1 MKKKML
7 KELPE
12 LLVTPAI
19 RDAEKRDKLKTYTGY
34 GGPVKAMEYP
44 RFYRA
49 AVHGDILQVA
59 LFTHDSIRCGNR
71 PLYTIFIDKEQDEH
85 VTLTQEGKWRKGKI
99 DSLEVDG
106 RTWEVTQKEWSSQ
119 GDRKLVNNFFNTGE
133 NKNVYQAVLQW
144 QSDLGVRALKKR
156 WTSEMEQIDAVMSEV
171 PEEPKNLKEWISS
184 HVFDESVFYYKNK
197 KRVIGYCTHCKSWVD
212 MQQVSHG
219 EKGKCPRCRAA
230 VTWRSWRKQ
239 KTVEDEQWVGVL
251 QRLQDESGY
260 ILREY
265 RCRIKWRLEND
276 WENPELDI
284 WEVYRTRLGKTF
296 NEAEQYEWAEW
307 KYTGINRWCHP
318 VSHGYQ
324 GAYTRFGK
332 ARMYTANMRKELKN
346 EQFARVNV
354 AKIMDYGR
362 SYKDPAYILQRLYRY
377 PYIEYLQ
384 KAGLHRLTREIMEAK
399 EYSSCFDPEK
409 KKINEALKL
418 DKQRYNKLKEWN
430 GGSRTTYLL
439 QLEQLYGGKVTR
451 ELSEKIEEKQEKVL
465 GLDTLCRR
473 TGLNVVQQL
482 NYLCRQMELMHMN
495 LHDVENTYTDYLNMA
510 EDRGMDIKDDIVRRQ
525 KNLREY
531 HDRYAEERNA
541 TENRKRDKEVN
552 RKFRNIAKNYM
563 ENAKHFAFETEDLV
577 IVVPHRASD
586 ITVEG
591 RKQHHC
597 VGASD
602 MYLKRMDTGES
613 YIVFLRYKDSRKAPY
628 YTIEV
633 QWDGQINQ
641 WYGAYDRK
649 PDEKKIEKILKKYT
663 KTIKTRCRDQE
674 TERERIKMPAAV

>member
-99 DSLEVDG
+99 NSLEVDG

-156 WTSEMEQIDAVMSEV
+156 WASEIEQIDAVMSEV

-219 EKGKCPRCRAA
+219 EKGKCPRCRAV

-276 WENPELDI
+276 WENPELNI
-284 WEVYRTRLGKTF
+284 WEVYRTRLGKTL
-296 NEAEQYEWAEW
+296 NEEEQYEWAEW

-362 SYKDPAYILQRLYRY
+362 SYKDPAYILKRLYRY

-399 EYSSCFDPEK
+399 EYSSCFDSEK

-430 GGSRTTYLL
+430 GGSNTLYLL
-439 QLEQLYGGKVTR
+439 QLEQSFGGRITK
-451 ELSEKIEEKQEKVL
+451 EISEWAEKEKGVM
-465 GLDTLCRR
+465 GLETLCRR

-482 NYLCRQMELMHMN
+482 NYIKKQMELMHMD
-495 LHDVENTYTDYLNMA
+495 LHNTENIYADYLNMA
-510 EDRGMDIKDDIVRRQ
+510 EDRGMDIKDDIVCRQ
-525 KNLREY
+525 KNMREY
-531 HDRYAEERNA
+531 HDRYAEEKNA
-541 TENRKRDKEVN
+541 ENNRKRDKEVN
-552 RKFRNIAKNYM
+552 RKFAQIAQQYAQNT
-563 ENAKHFAFETEDLV
+563 EHFALEDKNLM
-577 IVVPHRASD
+577 IVVPRRASD
-586 ITVEG
+586 ITAEG

-602 MYLKRMDTGES
+602 IYMKKMNEGKT
-613 YIVFLRYKDSRKAPY
+613 YIVFLRDKKNPKTPY

-633 QWDGQINQ
+633 GWDGDVKQ
-641 WYGAYDRK
+641 WYAAYDRK
-649 PDEKKIEKILKKYT
+649 PDEEKIKKVLECC
-663 KTIKTRCRDQE
+663 KKQIKERCKKEQVQIR
-674 TERERIKMPAAV
+674 AAV

>member
-99 DSLEVDG
+99 NSLEVDG

-156 WTSEMEQIDAVMSEV
+156 WASEIEQIDAVMSEV

-219 EKGKCPRCRAA
+219 EKGKCPRCRAV

-276 WENPELDI
+276 WENPELNI
-284 WEVYRTRLGKTF
+284 WEVYRARLGKTL

-362 SYKDPAYILQRLYRY
+362 SYKDPAYILRRLYRY

-399 EYSSCFDPEK
+399 EYSSCFDSEK

-430 GGSRTTYLL
+430 GGSNTLYLL
-439 QLEQLYGGKVTR
+439 QLEQSFGGRITK
-451 ELSEKIEEKQEKVL
+451 EISEWAEKEKGVM
-465 GLDTLCRR
+465 GLETLCRR

-482 NYLCRQMELMHMN
+482 NYIKKQMELMHMD
-495 LHDVENTYTDYLNMA
+495 LHNTENIYVDYLNMA
-510 EDRGMDIKDDIVRRQ
+510 EDRGMDIKDDIVCRQ
-525 KNLREY
+525 KNMREY
-531 HDRYAEERNA
+531 HDRYAEEKNA
-541 TENRKRDKEVN
+541 ENNRKRDKEVN
-552 RKFRNIAKNYM
+552 RKFAQIAQQYAQNT
-563 ENAKHFAFETEDLV
+563 EHFALEDKNLMV
-577 IVVPHRASD
+577 VVPRRASD
-586 ITVEG
+586 ITAEG

-602 MYLKRMDTGES
+602 IYMKKMNEGKT
-613 YIVFLRYKDSRKAPY
+613 YIVFLRDKKNPKTPY

-633 QWDGQINQ
+633 GWDGDIKQ
-641 WYGAYDRK
+641 WYAAYDRK
-649 PDEKKIEKILKKYT
+649 PDEEKIKKVLECW
-663 KTIKTRCRDQE
+663 KKQIKARCKKEQVQIR
-674 TERERIKMPAAV
+674 AAV

>member
-34 GGPVKAMEYP
+34 GGAVKAVEYP

-106 RTWEVTQKEWSSQ
+106 QTWEMTQKEWSSQ
-119 GDRKLVNNFFNTGE
+119 GDRKLVNIFFNTGE

-156 WTSEMEQIDAVMSEV
+156 WASEIEQIDAVMSEV

-260 ILREY
+260 ILRGY

-276 WENPELDI
+276 WENPELGI
-284 WEVYRTRLGKTF
+284 WEEYRTRLGKTL
-296 NEAEQYEWAEW
+296 NEEEQYEWEEW

-362 SYKDPAYILQRLYRY
+362 SYKDPAYILQWLYRY

-399 EYSSCFDPEK
+399 EYSSCFDSEK

-430 GGSRTTYLL
+430 GGSNTLYLL
-439 QLEQLYGGKVTR
+439 QLEQTYGGRITK
-451 ELSEKIEEKQEKVL
+451 EISEWAEKEKGVM
-465 GLDTLCRR
+465 GLETLCRR

-482 NYLCRQMELMHMN
+482 NYIKKQMELMHMD
-495 LHDVENTYTDYLNMA
+495 LHNTENIYVDYLNMA
-510 EDRGMDIKDDIVRRQ
+510 EDRGMDIKDDIVCRQ
-525 KNLREY
+525 KNMREY
-531 HDRYAEERNA
+531 HDRYAEEKNA
-541 TENRKRDKEVN
+541 ENNRKRDKEVN
-552 RKFRNIAKNYM
+552 RKFAQIAQQYAQNT
-563 ENAKHFAFETEDLV
+563 EHFALEDKNLMV
-577 IVVPHRASD
+577 VVPRRASD
-586 ITVEG
+586 ITAEG

-602 MYLKRMDTGES
+602 IYMKKMNEGKT
-613 YIVFLRYKDSRKAPY
+613 YIVFLRDKKNPKTPY

-633 QWDGQINQ
+633 GWDGDIKQ
-641 WYGAYDRK
+641 WYAAYDRK
-649 PDEKKIEKILKKYT
+649 PDEEKIKKVLECW
-663 KTIKTRCRDQE
+663 KKQIKARCKKEQVQIR
-674 TERERIKMPAAV
+674 AAV

>member
-1 MKKKML
+1 MKKKKL
-7 KELPE
+7 KEFPE

-19 RDAEKRDKLKTYTGY
+19 RDAEKKDKPKKYIRY
-34 GGPVKAMEYP
+34 GNPEEAVEYP

-106 RTWEVTQKEWSSQ
+106 RTWGMTQKEWSSR
-119 GDRKLVNNFFNTGE
+119 GDRKLVNDFFDTEE

-156 WTSEMEQIDAVMSEV
+156 WASEIEQIDAVMSEV
-171 PEEPKNLKEWISS
+171 PDEPKDLRTWISS
-184 HVFDESVFYYKNK
+184 HAFDESIFYMKNK

-212 MQQVSHG
+212 LKTVNHG
-219 EKGKCPRCRAA
+219 EEGKCPRCRAA

-260 ILREY
+260 ILRGY

-276 WENPELDI
+276 WENPELNI
-284 WEVYRTRLGKTF
+284 WEGYRTRLGKTF

-307 KYTGINRWCHP
+307 KNTETNRWCHP
-318 VSHGYQ
+318 VSHGYY
-324 GAYTRFGK
+324 GVYERFGR
-332 ARMYTANMRKELKN
+332 ALMYTANMRKELKN

-362 SYKDPAYILQRLYRY
+362 SYKEPAYILRRLYKY
-377 PYIEYLQ
+377 PYIEYMQ
-384 KAGLHRLTREIMEAK
+384 KAGLHRLVKEIMKAQ

-409 KKINEALKL
+409 KKINEVLKL

-430 GGSRTTYLL
+430 GGSNTLYLL
-439 QLEQLYGGKVTR
+439 QLEQNFGGRITK
-451 ELSEKIEEKQEKVL
+451 EISEWVEKEKGVM
-465 GLDTLCRR
+465 GLETLCRR

-482 NYLCRQMELMHMN
+482 NYIKKQMELMHMN
-495 LHDVENTYTDYLNMA
+495 LHDTENTYADYLNMA
-510 EDRGMDIKDDIVRRQ
+510 EDRGMDIKDDIVCRQ
-525 KNLREY
+525 KNMREY
-531 HDRYAEERNA
+531 HDRYAEEKNA
-541 TENRKRDKEVN
+541 ENNRKRDKEVN
-552 RKFRNIAKNYM
+552 RKFAQIAQQYAQNT
-563 ENAKHFAFETEDLV
+563 EHFALEDKNLMV
-577 IVVPHRASD
+577 VVPRRASD
-586 ITVEG
+586 ITAEG

-602 MYLKRMDTGES
+602 IYMKKMNEGKT
-613 YIVFLRYKDSRKAPY
+613 YIVFLRDKKNPKTPY

-633 QWDGQINQ
+633 GWDGDIKQ
-641 WYGAYDRK
+641 WYAAYDRK
-649 PDEKKIEKILKKYT
+649 PDEEKIKKVLECW
-663 KTIKTRCRDQE
+663 KKQIKARCKKEQVQIR
-674 TERERIKMPAAV
+674 AAV

>member
-99 DSLEVDG
+99 NSLEVDG

-156 WTSEMEQIDAVMSEV
+156 WESEIEQIDAVMSEV

-219 EKGKCPRCRAA
+219 EKGKCPRCRAV

-276 WENPELDI
+276 WENPELNI
-284 WEVYRTRLGKTF
+284 WEVYRTRLGKTL
-296 NEAEQYEWAEW
+296 NEEEQYEWAEW

-362 SYKDPAYILQRLYRY
+362 SYKDPAYILKRLYRY

-399 EYSSCFDPEK
+399 EYSSCFDSEK

-430 GGSRTTYLL
+430 GGSNTLYLL
-439 QLEQLYGGKVTR
+439 QLEQSFGGRITK
-451 ELSEKIEEKQEKVL
+451 EISEWAEKEKGVM
-465 GLDTLCRR
+465 GLETLCRR

-482 NYLCRQMELMHMN
+482 NYIKKQMELMHMD
-495 LHDVENTYTDYLNMA
+495 LHNTENIYVDYLNMA
-510 EDRGMDIKDDIVRRQ
+510 EDRGMDIKDDIVCRQ
-525 KNLREY
+525 KNMREY
-531 HDRYAEERNA
+531 HDRYAEEKNA
-541 TENRKRDKEVN
+541 ENNRKRDKEVN
-552 RKFRNIAKNYM
+552 RKFAQIAQQYAQNT
-563 ENAKHFAFETEDLV
+563 EHFALEDKNLM
-577 IVVPHRASD
+577 IVVPRRASD
-586 ITVEG
+586 ITAEG

-602 MYLKRMDTGES
+602 IYMKKMNEGKT
-613 YIVFLRYKDSRKAPY
+613 YIVFLRDKKNPKTPY

-633 QWDGQINQ
+633 GWDGDVKQ
-641 WYGAYDRK
+641 WYAAYDRK
-649 PDEKKIEKILKKYT
+649 PDEEKIKKVLECW
-663 KTIKTRCRDQE
+663 KKQIKERCKKEQVQIR
-674 TERERIKMPAAV
+674 AAV

>member
-1 MKKKML
+1 M
-7 KELPE
+7 
-12 LLVTPAI
+12 
-19 RDAEKRDKLKTYTGY
+19 
-34 GGPVKAMEYP
+34 
-44 RFYRA
+44 
-49 AVHGDILQVA
+49 
-59 LFTHDSIRCGNR
+59 
-71 PLYTIFIDKEQDEH
+71 
-85 VTLTQEGKWRKGKI
+85 
-99 DSLEVDG
+99 
-106 RTWEVTQKEWSSQ
+106 
-119 GDRKLVNNFFNTGE
+119 
-133 NKNVYQAVLQW
+133 QW

-156 WTSEMEQIDAVMSEV
+156 WTSEIEQIDAVMSEV

-362 SYKDPAYILQRLYRY
+362 SYKDPAYILKRLYRY

-399 EYSSCFDPEK
+399 EYSSCFDSEK

-418 DKQRYNKLKEWN
+418 DKQRYSKLKEWN
-430 GGSRTTYLL
+430 GGSNTLYLL
-439 QLEQLYGGKVTR
+439 QLEQSFGGRITK
-451 ELSEKIEEKQEKVL
+451 EISEWAEKEKGVM
-465 GLDTLCRR
+465 GLETLCRR

-482 NYLCRQMELMHMN
+482 NYIKNRWNLC
-495 LHDVENTYTDYLNMA
+495 TWTC
-510 EDRGMDIKDDIVRRQ
+510 I
-525 KNLREY
+525 
-531 HDRYAEERNA
+531 
-541 TENRKRDKEVN
+541 TRK
-552 RKFRNIAKNYM
+552 ISM
-563 ENAKHFAFETEDLV
+563 W
-577 IVVPHRASD
+577 I
-586 ITVEG
+586 I
-591 RKQHHC
+591 
-597 VGASD
+597 
-602 MYLKRMDTGES
+602 
-613 YIVFLRYKDSRKAPY
+613 
-628 YTIEV
+628 
-633 QWDGQINQ
+633 
-641 WYGAYDRK
+641 
-649 PDEKKIEKILKKYT
+649 
-663 KTIKTRCRDQE
+663 
-674 TERERIKMPAAV
+674 

>member
-99 DSLEVDG
+99 NSLEVDG

-156 WTSEMEQIDAVMSEV
+156 WASEIEQIDAVMSEV

-219 EKGKCPRCRAA
+219 EKGKCPRCRAV

-276 WENPELDI
+276 WENPELNI
-284 WEVYRTRLGKTF
+284 WEVYRARLGKTL

-324 GAYTRFGK
+324 GAYTGFGK

-362 SYKDPAYILQRLYRY
+362 SYKDPAYILRRLYRY

-399 EYSSCFDPEK
+399 EYSSCFDSEK

-430 GGSRTTYLL
+430 GGSNTLYLL
-439 QLEQLYGGKVTR
+439 QLEQSFGGRITK
-451 ELSEKIEEKQEKVL
+451 EISEWAEKEKGVM
-465 GLDTLCRR
+465 GLETLCRR

-482 NYLCRQMELMHMN
+482 NYIKKQMELMHMD
-495 LHDVENTYTDYLNMA
+495 LHNTENIYVDYLNMA
-510 EDRGMDIKDDIVRRQ
+510 EDRGMDIKDDIVCRQ
-525 KNLREY
+525 KNMREY
-531 HDRYAEERNA
+531 HDRYAEEKNA
-541 TENRKRDKEVN
+541 ENNRKRDKEVN
-552 RKFRNIAKNYM
+552 RKFAQIAQQYAQNT
-563 ENAKHFAFETEDLV
+563 EHFALEDKNLMV
-577 IVVPHRASD
+577 VVPRRASD
-586 ITVEG
+586 ITAEG

-602 MYLKRMDTGES
+602 IYMKKMNEGKT
-613 YIVFLRYKDSRKAPY
+613 YIVFLRDKKNPKTPY

-633 QWDGQINQ
+633 GWDGDIKQ
-641 WYGAYDRK
+641 WYAAYDRK
-649 PDEKKIEKILKKYT
+649 PDEEKIKKVLECW
-663 KTIKTRCRDQE
+663 KKQIKARCKKEQVQIR
-674 TERERIKMPAAV
+674 AAV

>member
-34 GGPVKAMEYP
+34 GEPVKAMEYP

-99 DSLEVDG
+99 NSLEVDG

-156 WTSEMEQIDAVMSEV
+156 WASEIEQIDAVMSEV

-219 EKGKCPRCRAA
+219 EKGKCPRCRAV

-276 WENPELDI
+276 WENPELNI
-284 WEVYRTRLGKTF
+284 WEVYRARLGKTL

-362 SYKDPAYILQRLYRY
+362 SYKDPAYILRRLYRY

-399 EYSSCFDPEK
+399 EYSSCFDSEK

-430 GGSRTTYLL
+430 GGSNTLYLL
-439 QLEQLYGGKVTR
+439 QLEQSFGGRITK
-451 ELSEKIEEKQEKVL
+451 EISEWAEKEKGVM
-465 GLDTLCRR
+465 GLETLCRR

-482 NYLCRQMELMHMN
+482 NYIKKQMELMHMD
-495 LHDVENTYTDYLNMA
+495 LHNTENIYVDYLNMA
-510 EDRGMDIKDDIVRRQ
+510 EDRGMDIKDDIVCRQ
-525 KNLREY
+525 KNMREY
-531 HDRYAEERNA
+531 HDRYAEEKNA
-541 TENRKRDKEVN
+541 ENNRKRDKEVN
-552 RKFRNIAKNYM
+552 RKFAQIAQQYAQNT
-563 ENAKHFAFETEDLV
+563 EHFALEDKNLMV
-577 IVVPHRASD
+577 VVPRRASD
-586 ITVEG
+586 ITAEG

-602 MYLKRMDTGES
+602 IYMKKMNEGKT
-613 YIVFLRYKDSRKAPY
+613 YIVFLRDKKNPKTPY

-633 QWDGQINQ
+633 GWDGDIKQ
-641 WYGAYDRK
+641 WYAAYDRK
-649 PDEKKIEKILKKYT
+649 PDEEKIKKVLECW
-663 KTIKTRCRDQE
+663 KKQIKARCKKEQVQIR
-674 TERERIKMPAAV
+674 AAV

>member
-99 DSLEVDG
+99 NSLEVDG

-156 WTSEMEQIDAVMSEV
+156 WASEIEQIDAVMSEV

-219 EKGKCPRCRAA
+219 EKGKCPRCRAV

-276 WENPELDI
+276 WENPELNI
-284 WEVYRTRLGKTF
+284 WEVYRTRLGKTL
-296 NEAEQYEWAEW
+296 NEEEQYEWAEW

-362 SYKDPAYILQRLYRY
+362 SYKDPAYILKRLYRY

-399 EYSSCFDPEK
+399 EYSSCFDSEK

-430 GGSRTTYLL
+430 GGSNTLYLL
-439 QLEQLYGGKVTR
+439 QLEQSFGGRITK
-451 ELSEKIEEKQEKVL
+451 EISEWTEKEKGVM
-465 GLDTLCRR
+465 GLETLCRR

-482 NYLCRQMELMHMN
+482 NYIKKQMELMHMDMHN
-495 LHDVENTYTDYLNMA
+495 TENIYADYLNMA
-510 EDRGMDIKDDIVRRQ
+510 EDRGMDIKDDIVCRQ
-525 KNLREY
+525 KNMREY
-531 HDRYAEERNA
+531 HDRYAEEKNA
-541 TENRKRDKEVN
+541 ENNRKRDKEVN
-552 RKFRNIAKNYM
+552 RKFAQIAQQYAQNT
-563 ENAKHFAFETEDLV
+563 EHFALEDKNLM
-577 IVVPHRASD
+577 IVVPRRASD
-586 ITVEG
+586 ITAEG

-602 MYLKRMDTGES
+602 IYMKKMNEGKT
-613 YIVFLRYKDSRKAPY
+613 YIVFLRDKKNPKTPY

-633 QWDGQINQ
+633 GWDGDVKQ
-641 WYGAYDRK
+641 WYTAYDRK
-649 PDEKKIEKILKKYT
+649 PDEEKIKKVLECW
-663 KTIKTRCRDQE
+663 KKQIKERCKKEQVQIR
-674 TERERIKMPAAV
+674 AAV

>member
-34 GGPVKAMEYP
+34 GEPVKAVEYP

-106 RTWEVTQKEWSSQ
+106 RTWEMTQKEWSSQ
-119 GDRKLVNNFFNTGE
+119 RDRKLVNNFFNTGE

-156 WTSEMEQIDAVMSEV
+156 WASEIEQIDAVMQEV

-284 WEVYRTRLGKTF
+284 WEVYRTRLGKTL

-399 EYSSCFDPEK
+399 EYSSCFDSEK

-430 GGSRTTYLL
+430 GGSNTLYLL
-439 QLEQLYGGKVTR
+439 QLEQTYGGRITK
-451 ELSEKIEEKQEKVL
+451 EISEWAEKEKSVM
-465 GLDTLCRR
+465 GLETLCRR

-482 NYLCRQMELMHMN
+482 NYIKKQMELMHMN
-495 LHDVENTYTDYLNMA
+495 LHDTENTYADYLNMA
-510 EDRGMDIKDDIVRRQ
+510 EDRGMDIKDDIVCRQ
-525 KNLREY
+525 KNMREY
-531 HDRYAEERNA
+531 HDRYAEEKNA
-541 TENRKRDKEVN
+541 ENNRKRDKEVN
-552 RKFRNIAKNYM
+552 RKFAQIAQQYAQNT
-563 ENAKHFAFETEDLV
+563 EHFALEDKNLMV
-577 IVVPHRASD
+577 VVPRRASD
-586 ITVEG
+586 ITAEG

-602 MYLKRMDTGES
+602 IYMKKMNEGKT
-613 YIVFLRYKDSRKAPY
+613 YIVFLRDKKNPKTPY

-633 QWDGQINQ
+633 GWDGDIKQ
-641 WYGAYDRK
+641 WYAAYDRK
-649 PDEKKIEKILKKYT
+649 PDEEKIKKVLECW
-663 KTIKTRCRDQE
+663 KKQIKARCKKEQVQIR
-674 TERERIKMPAAV
+674 AAV

>member
-7 KELPE
+7 KEFPE

-19 RDAEKRDKLKTYTGY
+19 RDAEKRDKLKTYTRY
-34 GGPVKAMEYP
+34 GEPVKAVEYP

-59 LFTHDSIRCGNR
+59 LFTHDSIWCGDR

-85 VTLTQEGKWRKGKI
+85 ATLTQDGKWRKGKI

-106 RTWEVTQKEWSSQ
+106 WTWKITQKEWSSQ
-119 GDRKLVNNFFNTGE
+119 GDRKLVNDFLDTKE

-156 WTSEMEQIDAVMSEV
+156 WASEIEQIDAVMSEV
-171 PEEPKNLKEWISS
+171 PEEPKDLRTWIGS
-184 HVFDESVFYYKNK
+184 HAFDENIFYYKNK

-212 MQQVSHG
+212 LKTVNHG

-251 QRLQDESGY
+251 QRLEDESGY

-276 WENPELDI
+276 WENPELNI

-318 VSHGYQ
+318 VSHGFQ
-324 GAYTRFGK
+324 GAYIRFGK
-332 ARMYTANMRKELKN
+332 ARMYTTNMRKELKN
-346 EQFARVNV
+346 EPFARINV

-362 SYKDPAYILQRLYRY
+362 SYKEPSYILQRLYRY

-384 KAGLHRLTREIMEAK
+384 KAGLHRLVEEIMKAQ
-399 EYSSCFDPEK
+399 EYSSCFDTEK

-430 GGSRTTYLL
+430 GGSNTLYLL
-439 QLEQLYGGKVTR
+439 QLEQTYGGRITK
-451 ELSEKIEEKQEKVL
+451 EISEWAEKEKGVM
-465 GLDTLCRR
+465 GLETLCRR
-473 TGLNVVQQL
+473 TGLNVAQQL
-482 NYLCRQMELMHMN
+482 NYIKKQMELMHMN
-495 LHDVENTYTDYLNMA
+495 LHDTENTYADYLNMA
-510 EDRGMDIKDDIVRRQ
+510 EDRGMDIRDDIVRRQ
-525 KNLREY
+525 KNMREY
-531 HDRYAEERNA
+531 HDRYAEEKNA
-541 TENRKRDKEVN
+541 ENNRKRDKEVN
-552 RKFRNIAKNYM
+552 RKFAQIAQQYAQNT
-563 ENAKHFAFETEDLV
+563 EHFALEDKNLMV
-577 IVVPHRASD
+577 VVPRRASD
-586 ITVEG
+586 ITAEG

-602 MYLKRMDTGES
+602 IYIKKMNEGKT
-613 YIVFLRYKDSRKAPY
+613 YIVFLRDKKNPKTPY

-633 QWDGQINQ
+633 GWDGDIKQ
-641 WYGAYDRK
+641 WYAAYDRK
-649 PDEKKIEKILKKYT
+649 PDEEKIKKVLECW
-663 KTIKTRCRDQE
+663 KKQIKARCKKEQVQIR
-674 TERERIKMPAAV
+674 AAV

>member
-19 RDAEKRDKLKTYTGY
+19 RDAEKRDKLKTYTRY
-34 GGPVKAMEYP
+34 GEPVKAVEYP

-71 PLYTIFIDKEQDEH
+71 PQYTIFIDKEQDEH
-85 VTLTQEGKWRKGKI
+85 ATLTQDGKWRKGKI

-156 WTSEMEQIDAVMSEV
+156 WASEIEQIDAVMSEV
-171 PEEPKNLKEWISS
+171 PEEPKDLKEWISS

-197 KRVIGYCTHCKSWVD
+197 KRVIGYCTHCKRWVD
-212 MQQVSHG
+212 MPQVSHG

-230 VTWRSWRKQ
+230 VTWRFWRKQ

-260 ILREY
+260 ILRGY

-276 WENPELDI
+276 WENPELNI
-284 WEVYRTRLGKTF
+284 WEWYRTRLGKTF

-307 KYTGINRWCHP
+307 KYTGTNRWCHP

-399 EYSSCFDPEK
+399 EYSSCFDSEK

-430 GGSRTTYLL
+430 GGSNTLYLL
-439 QLEQLYGGKVTR
+439 QLEQTYGGRITK
-451 ELSEKIEEKQEKVL
+451 EISEWAEKEKGVM
-465 GLDTLCRR
+465 GLETLCRR

-482 NYLCRQMELMHMN
+482 NYIKKQMELMHMN
-495 LHDVENTYTDYLNMA
+495 LHDTENTYADYLNMA
-510 EDRGMDIKDDIVRRQ
+510 EDRGMDIKDDIVCRQ
-525 KNLREY
+525 KNMREY
-531 HDRYAEERNA
+531 HDRYVEEKNAEN
-541 TENRKRDKEVN
+541 NRKRDKEVN
-552 RKFRNIAKNYM
+552 RKFAQIAQQYAQNT
-563 ENAKHFAFETEDLV
+563 EHFALEDKNLMV
-577 IVVPHRASD
+577 VVPRRASD
-586 ITVEG
+586 ITAEG

-597 VGASD
+597 VGTSD
-602 MYLKRMDTGES
+602 IYMKKMNEGKT
-613 YIVFLRYKDSRKAPY
+613 YIVFLRDKKNLKTPY

-633 QWDGQINQ
+633 GWDGDIKQ
-641 WYGAYDRK
+641 WYAAYDRK
-649 PDEKKIEKILKKYT
+649 LDEEKIKKVLECW
-663 KTIKTRCRDQE
+663 KKQIKARCKKEQVQIR
-674 TERERIKMPAAV
+674 AAV

>member
-99 DSLEVDG
+99 NSLEVDG

-156 WTSEMEQIDAVMSEV
+156 WASEIEQIDAVMSEV

-219 EKGKCPRCRAA
+219 EKGKCPRCRAV

-276 WENPELDI
+276 WENPELNI
-284 WEVYRTRLGKTF
+284 WEVYRTRLGKTL
-296 NEAEQYEWAEW
+296 NEEEQYEWAEW

-362 SYKDPAYILQRLYRY
+362 SYKDPAYILERLYRY

-399 EYSSCFDPEK
+399 EYSSCFDSEK

-430 GGSRTTYLL
+430 GGSNTLYLL
-439 QLEQLYGGKVTR
+439 QLEQTYGGRITK
-451 ELSEKIEEKQEKVL
+451 EISEWAEKEKGVM
-465 GLDTLCRR
+465 GLETLCRR

-482 NYLCRQMELMHMN
+482 NYIKKQMELMHMD
-495 LHDVENTYTDYLNMA
+495 LHNTENIYVDYLNMA
-510 EDRGMDIKDDIVRRQ
+510 EDRGMDIKDDIVCRQ
-525 KNLREY
+525 KNMREY
-531 HDRYAEERNA
+531 HDRYAEEKNA
-541 TENRKRDKEVN
+541 ENNRKRDKEVN
-552 RKFRNIAKNYM
+552 RKFAQIAQQYAQNT
-563 ENAKHFAFETEDLV
+563 EHFALEDKNLMV
-577 IVVPHRASD
+577 VVPRRASD
-586 ITVEG
+586 ITAEG

-602 MYLKRMDTGES
+602 IYMKKMNEGKT
-613 YIVFLRYKDSRKAPY
+613 YIVFLRDKKNPKTPY

-633 QWDGQINQ
+633 GWDGDIKQ
-641 WYGAYDRK
+641 WYAAYDRK
-649 PDEKKIEKILKKYT
+649 PDEEKIKKVLECW
-663 KTIKTRCRDQE
+663 KKQIKARCKKEQVQIR
-674 TERERIKMPAAV
+674 AAV

>member
-99 DSLEVDG
+99 NSLEVDG

-156 WTSEMEQIDAVMSEV
+156 WASEIEQIDAVMSEV

-219 EKGKCPRCRAA
+219 EKGKCPRCRAV

-276 WENPELDI
+276 WENPELNI
-284 WEVYRTRLGKTF
+284 WEVYRTRLGKTL
-296 NEAEQYEWAEW
+296 NEEEQYEWAEW

-362 SYKDPAYILQRLYRY
+362 SYKDPAYILKRLYRY

-399 EYSSCFDPEK
+399 EYSSCFDSEK

-430 GGSRTTYLL
+430 GGSNTLYLL
-439 QLEQLYGGKVTR
+439 QLEQSFGGRITK
-451 ELSEKIEEKQEKVL
+451 EISEWAEKEKGVM
-465 GLDTLCRR
+465 GLETLCRR

-482 NYLCRQMELMHMN
+482 NYIKKQMELMHKD
-495 LHDVENTYTDYLNMA
+495 LHNTENIYADYLNMA
-510 EDRGMDIKDDIVRRQ
+510 EDRGMDIKDDIVCRQ
-525 KNLREY
+525 KNMREY
-531 HDRYAEERNA
+531 HDRYAEEKNA
-541 TENRKRDKEVN
+541 ENNRKRDKEVN
-552 RKFRNIAKNYM
+552 RKFAQIAQQYAQNT
-563 ENAKHFAFETEDLV
+563 EHFALEDKNLM
-577 IVVPHRASD
+577 IVVPRRASD
-586 ITVEG
+586 ITAEG

-602 MYLKRMDTGES
+602 IYMKKMNEGKT
-613 YIVFLRYKDSRKAPY
+613 YIVFLRDKKNPKTPY

-633 QWDGQINQ
+633 GWDGDVKQ
-641 WYGAYDRK
+641 WYAAYDRK
-649 PDEKKIEKILKKYT
+649 PDEEKIKKVLECW
-663 KTIKTRCRDQE
+663 KKQIKERCKKEQVQIR
-674 TERERIKMPAAV
+674 AAV

>member
-99 DSLEVDG
+99 NSLEVDG

-156 WTSEMEQIDAVMSEV
+156 WASEIEQIDAVMSEV

-219 EKGKCPRCRAA
+219 EKGKCPRCRAV

-276 WENPELDI
+276 WENPELNI
-284 WEVYRTRLGKTF
+284 WEVYRTRLGKTL
-296 NEAEQYEWAEW
+296 NEEEQYEWAEW

-324 GAYTRFGK
+324 RAYTRFGK

-362 SYKDPAYILQRLYRY
+362 SYKDPAYILKRLYRY

-399 EYSSCFDPEK
+399 EYSSCFDSEK

-430 GGSRTTYLL
+430 GGSNTLYLL
-439 QLEQLYGGKVTR
+439 QLEQSFGGRITK
-451 ELSEKIEEKQEKVL
+451 EISEWAEKEKGVM
-465 GLDTLCRR
+465 GLETLCRR

-482 NYLCRQMELMHMN
+482 NYIKKQMELMHMD
-495 LHDVENTYTDYLNMA
+495 LHNTENIYADYLNMA
-510 EDRGMDIKDDIVRRQ
+510 EDRGMDIKDDIVCRQ
-525 KNLREY
+525 KNMREY
-531 HDRYAEERNA
+531 HDRYAEEKNA
-541 TENRKRDKEVN
+541 ENNRKRDKEVN
-552 RKFRNIAKNYM
+552 RKFAQIAQQYAQNT
-563 ENAKHFAFETEDLV
+563 EHFALEDKNLM
-577 IVVPHRASD
+577 IVVPRRASD
-586 ITVEG
+586 ITAEG

-602 MYLKRMDTGES
+602 IYMKKMNEGKT
-613 YIVFLRYKDSRKAPY
+613 YIVFLRDKKNPKTPY

-633 QWDGQINQ
+633 GWDGDVKQ
-641 WYGAYDRK
+641 WYAAYDRK
-649 PDEKKIEKILKKYT
+649 PDEEKIKKVLECW
-663 KTIKTRCRDQE
+663 KKQIKERCKKEQVQIR
-674 TERERIKMPAAV
+674 AAV

>member
-99 DSLEVDG
+99 NSLEVDG

-156 WTSEMEQIDAVMSEV
+156 WASEIEQIDAVMSEV

-219 EKGKCPRCRAA
+219 EKGKCPRCRAV

-276 WENPELDI
+276 WENPELNI
-284 WEVYRTRLGKTF
+284 WEVYRTRLGKTL
-296 NEAEQYEWAEW
+296 NEEEQYEWAEW

-362 SYKDPAYILQRLYRY
+362 SYKDPAYILKRLYRY

-399 EYSSCFDPEK
+399 EYSSCFDSEK

-430 GGSRTTYLL
+430 GGSNTLYLL
-439 QLEQLYGGKVTR
+439 QLEQSFGGRITK
-451 ELSEKIEEKQEKVL
+451 EISEWAEKEKGVM
-465 GLDTLCRR
+465 GLETLCRR

-482 NYLCRQMELMHMN
+482 NYIKKQMELMHMD
-495 LHDVENTYTDYLNMA
+495 LHNTENIYADYLNMA
-510 EDRGMDIKDDIVRRQ
+510 EDRGMDIKDDIVCRQ
-525 KNLREY
+525 KNMREY
-531 HDRYAEERNA
+531 HDRYAEEKNA
-541 TENRKRDKEVN
+541 ENNRKRDKEVN
-552 RKFRNIAKNYM
+552 RKFAQIAQQYAQNT
-563 ENAKHFAFETEDLV
+563 EHFALEDKNLM
-577 IVVPHRASD
+577 IVVPRRASD
-586 ITVEG
+586 ITAEG

-602 MYLKRMDTGES
+602 IYMKKMNEGKT
-613 YIVFLRYKDSRKAPY
+613 YIVFLRDKKNPKTPY

-633 QWDGQINQ
+633 GWDGDVKQ
-641 WYGAYDRK
+641 WYAAYDRK
-649 PDEKKIEKILKKYT
+649 PDEEKIKKVLECW
-663 KTIKTRCRDQE
+663 KKQIKERCKKEQVQIR
-674 TERERIKMPAAV
+674 AAV

>member
-99 DSLEVDG
+99 NSLEVDG

-156 WTSEMEQIDAVMSEV
+156 WASEIEQIDAVMSEV

-219 EKGKCPRCRAA
+219 EKGKCPRCRAV

-260 ILREY
+260 ILRGY

-276 WENPELDI
+276 WENPELNI
-284 WEVYRTRLGKTF
+284 WEVYRTRLGKTL

-362 SYKDPAYILQRLYRY
+362 SYKDPAYILKRLYRY

-399 EYSSCFDPEK
+399 EYSSCFDSEK

-430 GGSRTTYLL
+430 GGSNTLYLL
-439 QLEQLYGGKVTR
+439 QLEQSFGGRITK
-451 ELSEKIEEKQEKVL
+451 EISEWAEKEKGVM
-465 GLDTLCRR
+465 GLETLCRR

-482 NYLCRQMELMHMN
+482 NYIKKQMELMHMD
-495 LHDVENTYTDYLNMA
+495 LHNTENIYADYLNMA
-510 EDRGMDIKDDIVRRQ
+510 EDRGMDIKDDIVCRQ
-525 KNLREY
+525 KNMREY
-531 HDRYAEERNA
+531 HDRYAEEKNA
-541 TENRKRDKEVN
+541 ENNRKRDKEVN
-552 RKFRNIAKNYM
+552 RKFAQIAQQYAQNT
-563 ENAKHFAFETEDLV
+563 EHFALEDKNLM
-577 IVVPHRASD
+577 IVVPRRASD
-586 ITVEG
+586 ITAEG

-602 MYLKRMDTGES
+602 IYMKKMNEGKT
-613 YIVFLRYKDSRKAPY
+613 YIVFLRDKKNPKTPY

-633 QWDGQINQ
+633 GWDGDVKQ
-641 WYGAYDRK
+641 WYAAYDRK
-649 PDEKKIEKILKKYT
+649 PDEEKIKKVLECW
-663 KTIKTRCRDQE
+663 KKQIKERCKKEQVQIR
-674 TERERIKMPAAV
+674 AAV

>member
-34 GGPVKAMEYP
+34 GGAVKAVEYP

-106 RTWEVTQKEWSSQ
+106 QTWEMTQKEWSSQ
-119 GDRKLVNNFFNTGE
+119 GDRKLVNIFFNTGE

-156 WTSEMEQIDAVMSEV
+156 WASEIEQIDAVMSEV
-171 PEEPKNLKEWISS
+171 PDAPKDLKTWISS
-184 HVFDESVFYYKNK
+184 HAFDESIFYMKNK

-212 MQQVSHG
+212 LKTVNHG
-219 EKGKCPRCRAA
+219 EEGKCPRCRAA

-260 ILREY
+260 ILRGY

-276 WENPELDI
+276 WENPELNI
-284 WEVYRTRLGKTF
+284 WEGYRTRLGKAF
-296 NEAEQYEWAEW
+296 NEVEQYEWAEW
-307 KYTGINRWCHP
+307 KNTETNRWCHP
-318 VSHGYQ
+318 KSHGYY
-324 GAYTRFGK
+324 GAYERFGR
-332 ARMYTANMRKELKN
+332 ALMYTANMRKELKN
-346 EQFARVNV
+346 EPFARINV

-362 SYKDPAYILQRLYRY
+362 SYKEPSYILQRLYRY

-384 KAGLHRLTREIMEAK
+384 KAGLHRLVKEIMKAQ
-399 EYSSCFDPEK
+399 EYSSCFDTEK
-409 KKINEALKL
+409 KKINEVLKL

-430 GGSRTTYLL
+430 GGSNTLYLL
-439 QLEQLYGGKVTR
+439 QLERTYGGRITK
-451 ELSEKIEEKQEKVL
+451 EISEWAEKEKGVI
-465 GLDTLCRR
+465 GLETLCRR
-473 TGLNVVQQL
+473 TGLNVAQQV
-482 NYLCRQMELMHMN
+482 NYIKKQMELMHMN
-495 LHDVENTYTDYLNMA
+495 LHDTENTYADYLNMA
-510 EDRGMDIKDDIVRRQ
+510 EDRGMDIRDDIVRRQ
-525 KNLREY
+525 KNMREY
-531 HDRYAEERNA
+531 HDRYAEEKNA
-541 TENRKRDKEVN
+541 ENNRKRDKEVN
-552 RKFRNIAKNYM
+552 RKFAQIAQQYAQNT
-563 ENAKHFAFETEDLV
+563 EHFALEDKNLMV
-577 IVVPHRASD
+577 VVPRRASD
-586 ITVEG
+586 ITAEG

-602 MYLKRMDTGES
+602 IYMKKMNEGKT
-613 YIVFLRYKDSRKAPY
+613 YIVFLRDKKNQKTPY

-633 QWDGQINQ
+633 GWDGDIKQ
-641 WYGAYDRK
+641 WYAAYDRK
-649 PDEKKIEKILKKYT
+649 PDEEKIKKVLECW
-663 KTIKTRCRDQE
+663 KKQIKARCEKEQVQ
-674 TERERIKMPAAV
+674 IQAAV

>member
-19 RDAEKRDKLKTYTGY
+19 RDAEKRDKPKKYIRY
-34 GGPVKAMEYP
+34 GNPEEAVEYP

-49 AVHGDILQVA
+49 AVHGNILQVA
-59 LFTHDSIRCGNR
+59 LFTHDSVRCGDR

-85 VTLTQEGKWRKGKI
+85 ATLTQEGKWRKGKI

-106 RTWEVTQKEWSSQ
+106 KTWGMTQKEWSSR
-119 GDRKLVNNFFNTGE
+119 GDRKLVNDFFDTEE

-144 QSDLGVRALKKR
+144 QSDLGARALKKR
-156 WTSEMEQIDAVMSEV
+156 WASEIEQIDAVMSEV
-171 PEEPKNLKEWISS
+171 PEEPKDLKEWISS
-184 HVFDESVFYYKNK
+184 HVFDESVFYMKNK

-212 MQQVSHG
+212 MKTVNHG

-324 GAYTRFGK
+324 GAYTRFGE
-332 ARMYTANMRKELKN
+332 ARMYTTNMRKELKN

-362 SYKDPAYILQRLYRY
+362 SYKEPSYILQRLYRY

-384 KAGLHRLTREIMEAK
+384 KAGLHRLVKEIMKAQ
-399 EYSSCFDPEK
+399 EYSSCFDTEK
-409 KKINEALKL
+409 KKINEVLKL

-430 GGSRTTYLL
+430 GGSNTLYLL
-439 QLEQLYGGKVTR
+439 QLEQTYGGRITK
-451 ELSEKIEEKQEKVL
+451 EISEWAEKEKGVM
-465 GLDTLCRR
+465 GLETLCRR

-482 NYLCRQMELMHMN
+482 NYLKKQMELMHMN
-495 LHDVENTYTDYLNMA
+495 LHDTENTYADYLNMA
-510 EDRGMDIKDDIVRRQ
+510 EDRGMDIRDDIVRRQ
-525 KNLREY
+525 KNMREY
-531 HDRYAEERNA
+531 HDRYAEEKNK
-541 TENRKRDKEVN
+541 ENNRKRDKEVN
-552 RKFRNIAKNYM
+552 RKFAQIAQQYAQNTEHFELEDKNLM
-563 ENAKHFAFETEDLV
+563 V
-577 IVVPHRASD
+577 VVPRRASD
-586 ITVEG
+586 ITAEG
-591 RKQHHC
+591 RRQHHC

-602 MYLKRMDTGES
+602 IYMKKMNEGKT
-613 YIVFLRYKDSRKAPY
+613 YIVFLRDKKNPKTPY

-633 QWDGQINQ
+633 GWDGDVKQ
-641 WYGAYDRK
+641 WYAAYDRK
-649 PDEKKIEKILKKYT
+649 PDEEKIKKVLECW
-663 KTIKTRCRDQE
+663 KKQIKARCKKEQVQIR
-674 TERERIKMPAAV
+674 AAV

>member
-19 RDAEKRDKLKTYTGY
+19 KDAEKRDKLKTYTGY
-34 GGPVKAMEYP
+34 GEPVKAVEYP

-119 GDRKLVNNFFNTGE
+119 GDRKLVNKFFDTKE

-156 WTSEMEQIDAVMSEV
+156 WASEIEQIDAVMSEV
-171 PEEPKNLKEWISS
+171 PEEPKDLKEWISS
-184 HVFDESVFYYKNK
+184 HVFDESVFYMKNK

-212 MQQVSHG
+212 MPQVSHG

-265 RCRIKWRLEND
+265 RCRVKWRLEND

-332 ARMYTANMRKELKN
+332 ARMYTTNMRKELKN

-362 SYKDPAYILQRLYRY
+362 SYKEPSYILQRLYRY

-384 KAGLHRLTREIMEAK
+384 KAGLHRLVKEIMKAQ
-399 EYSSCFDPEK
+399 EYSSCFDAEK
-409 KKINEALKL
+409 KKINEVLKL

-430 GGSRTTYLL
+430 GGSNTLYLL
-439 QLEQLYGGKVTR
+439 QLEQTYGGRITK
-451 ELSEKIEEKQEKVL
+451 EISEWAEKEKGVM
-465 GLDTLCRR
+465 GLETLCRR
-473 TGLNVVQQL
+473 TGLNVAQQL
-482 NYLCRQMELMHMN
+482 NYIKKQMELMHMN
-495 LHDVENTYTDYLNMA
+495 LHDTENTYADYLNMA
-510 EDRGMDIKDDIVRRQ
+510 EDRGMDIRDDIVRRQ
-525 KNLREY
+525 KNMREY
-531 HDRYAEERNA
+531 HDRYAEEKNK
-541 TENRKRDKEVN
+541 ENNRKRDKEVN
-552 RKFRNIAKNYM
+552 RKFAQIAQQYAQNT
-563 ENAKHFAFETEDLV
+563 EHFALEDKNLMV
-577 IVVPHRASD
+577 VVPRRASD
-586 ITVEG
+586 ITAEG

-602 MYLKRMDTGES
+602 IYMKKMNEGKT
-613 YIVFLRYKDSRKAPY
+613 YIVFLRDKKNPKTPY

-633 QWDGQINQ
+633 GWDGDIKQ
-641 WYGAYDRK
+641 WYAAYDRK
-649 PDEKKIEKILKKYT
+649 PDGEKIKKVLECW
-663 KTIKTRCRDQE
+663 KKQIKARCEKEQVQIR
-674 TERERIKMPAAV
+674 AAV